1 MTARLLVPL
10 LLCCTPRASAVT
22 VPKPSPSQLK
32 WQQQELGV
40 IIHYNM
46 ITGKGQGCPGM
57 GPRGL
62 VSPPNASLFQP
73 APGFDATE
81 WMETINAMGAKY
93 AVYVAKHGCGF
104 CTWRTNATFMNGTR
118 YPYATGGPHGAT
130 SVDVV
135 QAFLKAARAA
145 NVLPGFYYS
154 LTSNNFL
161 DHEKVNATEF
171 EYIVMQQIREL
182 WDRESSGE
190 LFEIWMDGGY
200 QPNLK
205 ANLSALL
212 LAQQPSSVVF
222 NGCDPVNGCLAD
234 AGNARWI
241 GTEAGSAP
249 PNTWST
255 GTHYGAGD
263 PNSTIWNPAE
273 SDTTL
278 QLGDNWFYNGPA
290 IRSLDQLV
298 QVYHATVGRNTNL
311 LLDIA
316 PMPNGSIPVYAKA
329 RYAEFGAWI
338 KGCYGKAPAATGT
351 LATSSSRSIVVQISA
366 AVDRCRLSEDM
377 SNGQVSTQTIHHCLW
392 FLDLF

>member
-57 GPRGL
+57 GPRARA
-62 VSPPNASLFQP
+62 SPPNASLFQP
-73 APGFDATE
+73 APDFDATE
-81 WMETINAMGAKY
+81 WMETINALGAKY

-104 CTWRTNATFMNGTR
+104 CTWRTNATFFNGTR
-118 YPYATGGPHGAT
+118 YPYATGGPNGAT
-130 SVDVV
+130 KVDVV

-161 DHEKVNATEF
+161 HAFGNVSHAEF
-171 EYIVMQQIREL
+171 ESIVMQQIREL
-182 WDRESSGE
+182 WDHESSGD

-200 QPNLK
+200 NPDLK

-212 LAQQPSSVVF
+212 LKQQPDSIIF
-222 NGCDPVNGCLAD
+222 NGCDPTNGCLAD

-241 GTEAGSAP
+241 GTEAGAAP
-249 PNTWST
+249 AKTWDT
-255 GTHYGAGD
+255 GTHYGGGN
-263 PNSTIWNPAE
+263 PNSSVWNPPE

-278 QLGDNWFYNGPA
+278 QLGDNWFYTPVG

-298 QVYHATVGRNTNL
+298 QVYHTTVGRNTNL

-316 PMPNGSIPVYAKA
+316 PLPNGSIPHYAKS
-329 RYAEFGAWI
+329 RYAEFG
-338 KGCYGKAPAATGT
+338 
-351 LATSSSRSIVVQISA
+351 
-366 AVDRCRLSEDM
+366 
-377 SNGQVSTQTIHHCLW
+377 GQ
-392 FLDLF
+392 